1 VGRTEAIPTLED
13 TMADTTTTP
22 DVDETLAAVTA
33 TVDTYFAMLNEPD
46 DARRAE
52 LADQAWDP
60 AGVYVDPLGRFDG
73 PAAIAQ
79 MVGAAQQQFPGH
91 HFARTSGVDTHHR
104 VVRFSWELAAGDG
117 TVAVAGLDVGTLA
130 ADDRLT
136 GIAGFFGPLPE
147 Q

>member
-1 VGRTEAIPTLED
+1 MT
-13 TMADTTTTP
+13 DTTTTP
-22 DVDETLAAVTA
+22 DIAAVTA
-33 TVDTYFAMLNEPD
+33 TIDTYFAMLNEAD

-52 LADQAWDP
+52 LAGQAFDP
-60 AGVYVDPLGRFDG
+60 AGVFVDPLARCDG
-73 PAAIAQ
+73 PDAIAQ
-79 MVGAAQQQFPGH
+79 MVGAAIQQFPGH
-91 HFARTSGVDTHHR
+91 RFARTSGIDTHHK

-147 Q
+147 R